1 MKKHYDDLRNS
12 LIGLGEKSTHK
23 NYYSDLQ
30 GKTLEL
36 ERFKELLDY
45 SSEEICLF
53 KLPELT
59 VVDVNKS
66 LCERAAISREHLV
79 GKSMK
84 DIFEFNSEEIE
95 NIESFESLTIEKKIN
110 IENSELYFEIS
121 VKNVKFEDGIY
132 GVIIARDIT
141 VRKDAEEL
149 LKKSEEN
156 LRNINRELLEAKDK
170 AEKADRAKSMFL
182 ANMSHE
188 IRTPMHGIM
197 GMIELLQTTN
207 TDEEQMEFLK
217 SMETS
222 SEILLGIINDILDIS
237 KIEAGKIEI
246 VETKFKLKEMIEKI
260 IDNFALM
267 AQRKGIELVLYISKD
282 IPDIIVADEGKI
294 RQILINLIG
303 NGIKFTENGTVL
315 VNVVPVYLEETM
327 AIIQFEIE
335 DTGVGIKEEVKSEL
349 FNPFV
354 QGDISY
360 KKRYQGTGLGLAIAK
375 KLIELMNGRIDYT
388 SKEGEGSKFYFQI
401 NSKVEKLHQEIEISI
416 SDLNNITVLAV
427 DDNEIN
433 RKIIGRILED
443 RGIKCIVASNGKE
456 ALEIIENNREISVVL
471 LDFNMPEMDGY
482 ETAKEIYLIRKY
494 LPVIM
499 FSSVDHIENRE
510 KFNEIGIKEFILK
523 PIKSKDIIDKIKK
536 VVSEKETPKIF
547 KFFKDNMKKK

>member
-1 MKKHYDDLRNS
+1 
-12 LIGLGEKSTHK
+12 
-23 NYYSDLQ
+23 
-30 GKTLEL
+30 
-36 ERFKELLDY
+36 
-45 SSEEICLF
+45 
-53 KLPELT
+53 
-59 VVDVNKS
+59 
-66 LCERAAISREHLV
+66 
-79 GKSMK
+79 
-84 DIFEFNSEEIE
+84 
-95 NIESFESLTIEKKIN
+95 
-110 IENSELYFEIS
+110 
-121 VKNVKFEDGIY
+121 
-132 GVIIARDIT
+132 
-141 VRKDAEEL
+141 
-149 LKKSEEN
+149 
-156 LRNINRELLEAKDK
+156 
-170 AEKADRAKSMFL
+170 
-182 ANMSHE
+182 
-188 IRTPMHGIM
+188 
-197 GMIELLQTTN
+197 
-207 TDEEQMEFLK
+207 
-217 SMETS
+217 
-222 SEILLGIINDILDIS
+222 
-237 KIEAGKIEI
+237 
-246 VETKFKLKEMIEKI
+246 
-260 IDNFALM
+260 
-267 AQRKGIELVLYISKD
+267 
-282 IPDIIVADEGKI
+282 
-294 RQILINLIG
+294 
-303 NGIKFTENGTVL
+303 
-315 VNVVPVYLEETM
+315 M